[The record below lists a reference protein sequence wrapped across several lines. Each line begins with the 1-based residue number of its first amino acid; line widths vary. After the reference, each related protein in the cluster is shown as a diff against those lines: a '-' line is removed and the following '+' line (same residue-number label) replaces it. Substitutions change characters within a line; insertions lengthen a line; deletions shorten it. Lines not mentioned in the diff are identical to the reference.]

1 MLKFIFNFFMV
12 SFVCFFAAVKAYAC
26 ASCGFNDDSSP
37 YFLVL
42 IVFMTS
48 IPIICI
54 GSVVYYL
61 KKHSEKDNAL
71 KNTQNDGKN
80 TWSP

>member
-1 MLKFIFNFFMV
+1 MLKFISNPVALIFGA
-12 SFVCFFAAVKAYAC
+12 CTLFAEQAQAC
-26 ASCGFNDDSSP
+26 ASCSFNDDSSP

-48 IPIICI
+48 LPVIAV

-61 KKHSEKDNAL
+61 KKHSETPTEK
-71 KNTQNDGKN
+71 QNDENG
-80 TWSP
+80 TRP